1 MTKSI
6 AIEGARCGVT
16 CNAVAPIAAS
26 RMTRDIFPEAVLG
39 MMGPERVVPLTL
51 YLAHENC
58 TETGSVF
65 ETAGGWMGKVGLS
78 VWLL

>member
-16 CNAVAPIAAS
+16 CNAIAPIAAS

-51 YLAHENC
+51 YLAHEEC
-58 TETGSVF
+58 VETGSVF
-65 ETAGGWMGKVGLS
+65 ETAGGWMGKVGLP
-78 VWLL
+78 V